1 MSLFSRIKET
11 SKEQGLLLKEVAD
24 KIGTTAGNM
33 TRWDTN
39 RPSVDK
45 VVSVA
50 QILGVS
56 VDYLVGLTDEK
67 KPVPTDGNGLSDAQ
81 RELIRILPT
90 LTPGEVSVLLAT
102 AKAQV
107 ANRKF
112 QDGQE

>member
-67 KPVPTDGNGLSDAQ
+67 KPVPTDGNGLSPA
-81 RELIRILPT
+81 R
-90 LTPGEVSVLLAT
+90 VALLA
-102 AKAQV
+102 AV
-107 ANRKF
+107 
-112 QDGQE
+112 DGMSEDEIYHLLDVIRLVKKK